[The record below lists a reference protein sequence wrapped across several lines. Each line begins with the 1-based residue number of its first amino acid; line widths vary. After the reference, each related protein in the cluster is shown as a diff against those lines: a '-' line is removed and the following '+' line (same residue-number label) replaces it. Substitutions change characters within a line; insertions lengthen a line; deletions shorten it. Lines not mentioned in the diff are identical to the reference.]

1 MRIFLRNNLDQVGLW
16 ARLWDIVLIHNLYRK
31 TQPTVGT
38 VIPLHSTLKEN
49 TSYNQAHKDGLL
61 TLPLLLAVAIT
72 GLAS

>member
-31 TQPTVGT
+31 PIVGT
-38 VIPLHSTLKEN
+38 VMPLHSTIEEN
-49 TSYNQAHKDGLL
+49 TSCNQTHKDGLL